1 MAMIFPR
8 MNISRRVIAGDKS
21 LTGGCFSHPP
31 RRGCNMHVL
40 IYAIVAGLSFFA
52 YVALAGSIAGALP

>member
-1 MAMIFPR
+1 
-8 MNISRRVIAGDKS
+8 
-21 LTGGCFSHPP
+21 
-31 RRGCNMHVL
+31 MHVL